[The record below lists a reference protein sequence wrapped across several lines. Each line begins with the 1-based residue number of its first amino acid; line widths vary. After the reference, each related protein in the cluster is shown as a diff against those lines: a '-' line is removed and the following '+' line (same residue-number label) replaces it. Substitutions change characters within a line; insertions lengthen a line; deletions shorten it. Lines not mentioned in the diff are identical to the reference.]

1 MSEIFVQTLVAL
13 HEHFLREAIPMPNHT
28 LSEEY
33 LPGNQ
38 FDLPLSQLHAI
49 PLDSTAGHQ
58 REESSTAPPLP
69 S

>member
-1 MSEIFVQTLVAL
+1 
-13 HEHFLREAIPMPNHT
+13 MPNHT

-38 FDLPLSQLHAI
+38 FDLPLSQPHAI
-49 PLDSTAGHQ
+49 PLDSIAGHQ